1 MADSLVGFIL
11 TVMSMTA
18 DVSRKPATPHARK
31 WLLGAG
37 FAAVLLALLAVIAAR
52 WIPSDEQLAR
62 RAAAELAAPLDMP
75 VSIGALHRQLLSSP
89 RVELDSARA
98 VTSVSTSSA
107 TGGSLAMSAAR
118 TCTPA

>member
-1 MADSLVGFIL
+1 MAGSLAGFIL

-37 FAAVLLALLAVIAAR
+37 FAAALLALLAVIAAR

-62 RAAAELAAPLDMP
+62 RAAAELAAALYVP
-75 VSIGALHRQLLSSP
+75 VSIGAPHRQLLSSP
-89 RVELDSARA
+89 RVELEI
-98 VTSVSTSSA
+98 
-107 TGGSLAMSAAR
+107 AAIR
-118 TCTPA
+118 